1 MSKLPKRFERFLKE
15 YPEIATAYENLGDA
29 IHKEGSLN
37 ERERALVKLAL
48 AAGARS
54 EGATHSQVRK
64 SLKLGLK
71 KNEIRQ
77 IALLAIPTL
86 GFPNAMAVMS
96 WIDDILDQ
104 KKGK

>member
-1 MSKLPKRFERFLKE
+1 MAKLPKRFERFLKE

-54 EGATHSQVRK
+54 EGSTHSQVRK
-64 SLKLGLK
+64 GLKLGLK

>member
-1 MSKLPKRFERFLKE
+1 MQKLPKRFERFLKE

-37 ERERALVKLAL
+37 ERERTLVKLAL

-71 KNEIRQ
+71 KHEIRQ

-86 GFPNAMAVMS
+86 GFPTAMAVMS
-96 WIDDILDQ
+96 WMDDVLDQ